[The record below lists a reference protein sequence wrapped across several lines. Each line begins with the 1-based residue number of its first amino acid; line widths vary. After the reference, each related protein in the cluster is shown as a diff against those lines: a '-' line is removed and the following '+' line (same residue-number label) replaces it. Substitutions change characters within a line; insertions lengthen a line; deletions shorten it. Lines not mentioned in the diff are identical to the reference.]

1 MTSPNALHFDTRYH
15 IYNRGNNREDIFVE
29 GRNYEHFL
37 NLYIKYVEPVAITL
51 AYCLLRNHFHFM
63 VRIKSETEIN
73 LWKDSQ
79 LEESKISNS
88 NPSRRFSNFFNS
100 YVKAINHAYGRTGS
114 LFQHPFGRVM
124 ITDENQFWNV
134 IAYIHQNPQKHK
146 FVTDFRN
153 WNWSSYNDILSNELT
168 MVNRNEVLELF
179 GGKQNFMELNSQW
192 VSDAN
197 SKYMEKDDK
206 D

>member
-1 MTSPNALHFDTRYH
+1 MTSPNPLHFDTHYH
-15 IYNRGNNREDIFVE
+15 IYNRGNNREDIFIE
-29 GRNYEHFL
+29 SRNYEHFL
-37 NLYIKYVEPVAITL
+37 NLYIKYVEPVAVTL

-88 NPSRRFSNFFNS
+88 NPSRRFSDFFNS
-100 YVKAINHAYGRTGS
+100 YAKAINHAYGRTGS

-134 IAYIHQNPQKHK
+134 IAYIHQNPQKHN
-146 FVTDFRN
+146 FVSDFRN
-153 WNWSSYNDILSNELT
+153 WKWSSYNDILSNELT